1 MKSTAITSVSPPN
14 PNQNLEN
21 YSEFL
26 PKTILDQMPFG
37 KFLEQFQ
44 NRFATIRKAVILL
57 SVTALLVGCGNANEA
72 PPAAQAAVLPVL
84 DVAYQ
89 SASTETE
96 FPVAIQGMNDV
107 EIRPQV
113 NGTLD
118 RIFVDE
124 GAYVSQGQPLFKINE
139 NPYRQQL
146 NNASASL
153 NAAEAA
159 VINAQIEVE
168 KLTPLTLNKV
178 VSDYQL
184 KTAKANLSIA
194 KANVAQNRAAVAAAQ
209 INLDYTLI
217 KAPVSGYIGRLP
229 KKQGSL
235 IGVADPEALTKL
247 SDTKEVYAYFSLGEN
262 DFINFKTNY
271 QGATLNDKL
280 KNLPPVSLVL
290 SDDSVYPQHGKIDMV
305 DGQFDKTTGA
315 ITLRAKFPN
324 ANGLLR
330 SGNTGK
336 VRISIAHDNT
346 IVIPQDATVEI
357 QDKLYVVV
365 VDKKNSVTRQP
376 IQISGKSGNN
386 YLIKEG
392 IKTGDRIVLKGF
404 ENLPDGATIVPESPK
419 KIVAKI

>member
-1 MKSTAITSVSPPN
+1 M
-14 PNQNLEN
+14 
-21 YSEFL
+21 
-26 PKTILDQMPFG
+26 KTI
-37 KFLEQFQ
+37 
-44 NRFATIRKAVILL
+44 ISL
-57 SVTALLVGCGNANEA
+57 SIITLLLVGCVNKNESA
-72 PPAAQAAVLPVL
+72 PASAPATLPVL
-84 DVAYQ
+84 NITYETA
-89 SASTETE
+89 ATETE
-96 FPVAIQGMNDV
+96 FPVAIQGKNDV

-118 RIFVDE
+118 KIYVDE
-124 GAYVSQGQPLFKINE
+124 GAFVNQGQPLFKIND

-153 NAAEAA
+153 NAAQAA
-159 VINAQIEVE
+159 LINAQLEVE
-168 KLTPLTLNKV
+168 KLTPLVQNKV

-184 KTAKANLSIA
+184 KTAKANVSIA
-194 KANVAQNRAAVAAAQ
+194 KANVAQNRAAVEAAQ
-209 INLDYTLI
+209 INVNYTLI

-235 IGVADPEALTKL
+235 ISVNDPEALTRL

-262 DFINFKTNY
+262 DFINFKSNY
-271 QGATLNDKL
+271 QGTTISDKL

-290 SDDSVYPQHGKIDMV
+290 SDNSIYSQTGKVDMV

-336 VRISIAHDNT
+336 VKISIQHDNS
-346 IVIPQDATVEI
+346 IVIPQDATIEI
-357 QDKLYVVV
+357 QDKLFVFL
-365 VDKKNSVTRQP
+365 VDKKNIVARQP
-376 IQISGKSGNN
+376 IQVSGKSGTN
-386 YLIKEG
+386 YLVKEG

-404 ENLPDGATIVPESPK
+404 ENLPDGATIIPENTK
-419 KIVAKI
+419 KVVAKL

>member
-1 MKSTAITSVSPPN
+1 M
-14 PNQNLEN
+14 
-21 YSEFL
+21 
-26 PKTILDQMPFG
+26 KTIL
-37 KFLEQFQ
+37 K
-44 NRFATIRKAVILL
+44 TIFTL
-57 SVTALLVGCGNANEA
+57 SLTALILAGCANSNQSA
-72 PPAAQAAVLPVL
+72 PTAAPAALPVL
-84 DVAYQ
+84 DIAYQ
-89 SASTETE
+89 SAATEAE
-96 FPVAIQGMNDV
+96 FPVAIQGKNDV

-124 GAYVSQGQPLFKINE
+124 GAYVNQGQPLFKIND
-139 NPYRQQL
+139 NAYRQQL
-146 NNASASL
+146 NNAVASL

-159 VINAQIEVE
+159 LTNAQIEVE
-168 KLTPLTLNKV
+168 KLTPLTQNKV
-178 VSDYQL
+178 ISDYQL
-184 KTAKANLSIA
+184 KTAKANLNIA
-194 KANVAQNRAAVAAAQ
+194 RANVSQNKAGVAAAQ

-217 KAPVSGYIGRLP
+217 KAPVNGYIGRLP

-235 IGVADPEALTKL
+235 IGIADPEALTKV

-271 QGATLNDKL
+271 HGTTINDKIR
-280 KNLPPVSLVL
+280 NLPPVSLVL
-290 SDDSVYPQHGKIDMV
+290 SDDSVYPLMGKIDMV

-324 ANGLLR
+324 ADGLLR

-336 VRISIAHDNT
+336 VRISIKHDNT

-376 IQISGKSGNN
+376 IEITGKSGNN
-386 YLIKEG
+386 YLVKGG

-404 ENLPDGATIVPESPK
+404 ENLPDGAIITPENPK
-419 KIVAKI
+419 KELAKI

>member
-1 MKSTAITSVSPPN
+1 M
-14 PNQNLEN
+14 
-21 YSEFL
+21 
-26 PKTILDQMPFG
+26 KTII
-37 KFLEQFQ
+37 FLSII
-44 NRFATIRKAVILL
+44 TL
-57 SVTALLVGCGNANEA
+57 LLVGCVNKNESA
-72 PPAAQAAVLPVL
+72 PASAPATLPVL
-84 DVAYQ
+84 NITYETA
-89 SASTETE
+89 ATETE
-96 FPVAIQGMNDV
+96 FPVAIQGKNDV

-118 RIFVDE
+118 KIYVDE
-124 GAYVSQGQPLFKINE
+124 GAFVNQGQPLFKIND

-153 NAAEAA
+153 NAAQAA
-159 VINAQIEVE
+159 LINAQLEVE
-168 KLTPLTLNKV
+168 KLTPLVQNKV

-184 KTAKANLSIA
+184 KTAKANVSIA
-194 KANVAQNRAAVAAAQ
+194 KANVAQNRAAVEAAQ
-209 INLDYTLI
+209 INVNYTLI

-235 IGVADPEALTKL
+235 ISVNDPEALTRL

-262 DFINFKTNY
+262 DFINFKSNY
-271 QGATLNDKL
+271 QGTTISDKL

-290 SDDSVYPQHGKIDMV
+290 SDNSIYSQTGKVDMV

-336 VRISIAHDNT
+336 VKISIQHDNS
-346 IVIPQDATVEI
+346 IVIPQDATIEI
-357 QDKLYVVV
+357 QDKLFVFL
-365 VDKKNSVTRQP
+365 VDKKNIVARQP
-376 IQISGKSGNN
+376 IQVSGKSGTN
-386 YLIKEG
+386 YLVKEG

-404 ENLPDGATIVPESPK
+404 ENLPDGATIIPENK
-419 KIVAKI
+419 KKVVAKL

>member
-1 MKSTAITSVSPPN
+1 M
-14 PNQNLEN
+14 
-21 YSEFL
+21 
-26 PKTILDQMPFG
+26 KTII
-37 KFLEQFQ
+37 FLSII
-44 NRFATIRKAVILL
+44 TL
-57 SVTALLVGCGNANEA
+57 LLVGCVNKNESA
-72 PPAAQAAVLPVL
+72 PASAPATLPVL
-84 DVAYQ
+84 NITYETA
-89 SASTETE
+89 ATETE
-96 FPVAIQGMNDV
+96 FPVAIQGKNDV

-118 RIFVDE
+118 KIYVDE
-124 GAYVSQGQPLFKINE
+124 GAFVNQGQPLFKIND

-153 NAAEAA
+153 NAAQAA
-159 VINAQIEVE
+159 LINAQLEVE
-168 KLTPLTLNKV
+168 KLTPLVQNKV

-184 KTAKANLSIA
+184 KTAKANVSIA
-194 KANVAQNRAAVAAAQ
+194 KANVAQNRAAVEAAQ
-209 INLDYTLI
+209 INVNYTLI

-235 IGVADPEALTKL
+235 ISVNDPEALTRL

-262 DFINFKTNY
+262 DFINFKSNY
-271 QGATLNDKL
+271 QGTTISDKL

-290 SDDSVYPQHGKIDMV
+290 SDNSIYSQTGKVDMV

-336 VRISIAHDNT
+336 VKISIQHDNS
-346 IVIPQDATVEI
+346 IVIPQDATIEI
-357 QDKLYVVV
+357 QDKLFVFL
-365 VDKKNSVTRQP
+365 VDKKNVVARQP
-376 IQISGKSGNN
+376 IQVSGKSGTN
-386 YLIKEG
+386 YLVKEG

-404 ENLPDGATIVPESPK
+404 ENLPDGATIIPENK
-419 KIVAKI
+419 KKVVAKL

>member
-1 MKSTAITSVSPPN
+1 M
-14 PNQNLEN
+14 
-21 YSEFL
+21 
-26 PKTILDQMPFG
+26 KTI
-37 KFLEQFQ
+37 
-44 NRFATIRKAVILL
+44 ISL
-57 SVTALLVGCGNANEA
+57 SIITLLLVGCANKNEGA
-72 PPAAQAAVLPVL
+72 PASAPATLPVL
-84 DVAYQ
+84 NIAYE
-89 SASTETE
+89 SAATETE
-96 FPVAIQGMNDV
+96 FPVAIQGKNDV

-118 RIFVDE
+118 KIYVDE
-124 GAYVSQGQPLFKINE
+124 GAYISQGQPLFKIND
-139 NPYRQQL
+139 NLYRQQL
-146 NNASASL
+146 NNATASL
-153 NAAEAA
+153 NASEASL
-159 VINAQIEVE
+159 INAQLEVE
-168 KLTPLTLNKV
+168 KLIPLVQNKV

-184 KTAKANLSIA
+184 KTAKANISIA
-194 KANVAQNRAAVAAAQ
+194 KANVAQNRSAVEAAQ
-209 INLDYTLI
+209 INVNYTLI

-235 IGVADPEALTKL
+235 ISQNDPEALTKL

-271 QGATLNDKL
+271 KGNTINDKL

-290 SDDSVYPQHGKIDMV
+290 SDNSIYSQKGKIDMV

-336 VRISIAHDNT
+336 VKISIQHDNS
-346 IVIPQDATVEI
+346 IVIPQDATIEI
-357 QDKLYVVV
+357 QDKLYVFL
-365 VDKKNSVTRQP
+365 VDKKNSVVRQP
-376 IQISGKSGNN
+376 IQISGKSGTN

-404 ENLPDGATIVPESPK
+404 ENLPDGAIIIPENPK
-419 KIVAKI
+419 KGIAKL

>member
-1 MKSTAITSVSPPN
+1 M
-14 PNQNLEN
+14 
-21 YSEFL
+21 
-26 PKTILDQMPFG
+26 KTI
-37 KFLEQFQ
+37 
-44 NRFATIRKAVILL
+44 ISL
-57 SVTALLVGCGNANEA
+57 SIIALLLVGCANKNEGA
-72 PPAAQAAVLPVL
+72 PASATVTLPVL
-84 DVAYQ
+84 NIAYE
-89 SASTETE
+89 SAATETE
-96 FPVAIQGMNDV
+96 FPVAIQGKNDV

-118 RIFVDE
+118 KIYVDE
-124 GAYVSQGQPLFKINE
+124 GAFVNQGQPLFKIND

-153 NAAEAA
+153 NAAQAA
-159 VINAQIEVE
+159 LINAQLEVE
-168 KLTPLTLNKV
+168 KLTPLVQNKV

-184 KTAKANLSIA
+184 KTAKANVSIA
-194 KANVAQNRAAVAAAQ
+194 KANVAQNRAAVEAAQ
-209 INLDYTLI
+209 INVNYTLI

-235 IGVADPEALTKL
+235 ISLNDPEALTRL

-262 DFINFKTNY
+262 DFINFKSNY
-271 QGATLNDKL
+271 QGTTINDKL

-290 SDDSVYPQHGKIDMV
+290 SDNSIYSQTGKVDMV

-336 VRISIAHDNT
+336 VKISIQHDNS
-346 IVIPQDATVEI
+346 IVIPQEATIEI
-357 QDKLYVVV
+357 QDKLYVVL
-365 VDKKNSVTRQP
+365 VDKKNNIARQP
-376 IQISGKSGNN
+376 IQVSGKSGTN
-386 YLIKEG
+386 YLVKEG

-404 ENLPDGATIVPESPK
+404 ENLPDGAIIIPENTK
-419 KIVAKI
+419 KVVAKL

>member
-1 MKSTAITSVSPPN
+1 MRTVLSLSLIA
-14 PNQNLEN
+14 L
-21 YSEFL
+21 
-26 PKTILDQMPFG
+26 IL
-37 KFLEQFQ
+37 
-44 NRFATIRKAVILL
+44 T
-57 SVTALLVGCGNANEA
+57 GCANKNEGAPTA
-72 PPAAQAAVLPVL
+72 PPANLPVL
-84 DVAYQ
+84 EVAYE

-96 FPVAIQGMNDV
+96 FPVAIQGKNDI

-118 RIFVDE
+118 KIFVDE
-124 GAYVSQGQPLFKINE
+124 GAYVNQGQPLFKIND

-146 NNASASL
+146 NNATASL

-159 VINAQIEVE
+159 LINAQLEVE
-168 KLTPLTLNKV
+168 KLTPLTQNKV

-184 KTAKANLSIA
+184 KTAKANVNIA
-194 KANVAQNRAAVAAAQ
+194 KANVAQSKAAVAAAQ

-235 IGVADPEALTKL
+235 VGTADPEALTRL

-262 DFINFKTNY
+262 DFINFKTTY
-271 QGATLNDKL
+271 KGASINDKL
-280 KNLPPVSLVL
+280 KNLPPVALVL
-290 SDDSVYPQHGKIDMV
+290 SDESVYPQNGKIDMV

-336 VRISIAHDNT
+336 VRISMEHDST
-346 IVIPQDATVEI
+346 ILIPQDATVEI
-357 QDKLYVVV
+357 QDKLYVFL
-365 VDKKNSVTRQP
+365 VDKKNAVARQP

-386 YLIKEG
+386 YLVKDG
-392 IKTGDRIVLKGF
+392 IRIGDRIVLKGF
-404 ENLPDGATIVPESPK
+404 ENLPDGAVINPESTK
-419 KIVAKI
+419 KVAAKI